1 VLRIALN
8 KLNTAS
14 CATMSNRA
22 IHFPDPG
29 DETASLFELLAAR
42 NSARCLFWTDEVSG
56 LRAVLV
62 LDDLTLGPAA
72 GGTRTRAY
80 ASLTEAVADAADLA
94 RAMTLKCA
102 ISGIDAGGG
111 KAVILDRPGLD
122 RSRLFA
128 RFGAFVEELGGLF
141 RTAGDLG
148 TTLTDLMTMARHTR
162 YVVTDEAGQSAA
174 SARTVLR
181 SIEACAAIAGK
192 RDLRG
197 LRVAVQGCGSIGAA
211 VARELAA
218 AGATLLVA
226 DIDHA
231 RAASL
236 AASTGGRVIDPRAVL
251 SADCDVL
258 SPCALGGVL
267 TPEVAD
273 QVRAWAVCG
282 AANNIV
288 ASPVAEQR
296 LLERGILFV
305 PDFIA
310 SAGAVI
316 LGVCRSIMH
325 VTDHEQRI
333 DALGE
338 TAREVLAESRAS
350 GRTATAIAQARA
362 WARIERARRDQGR
375 SSDLDAGP
383 TW

>member
-1 VLRIALN
+1 
-8 KLNTAS
+8 
-14 CATMSNRA
+14 MPNRA
-22 IHFPDPG
+22 IHFTDPG
-29 DETASLFELLAAR
+29 DESASLFDLLAAR
-42 NSARCLFWTDEVSG
+42 SAARCLLWTDEASG
-56 LRAVLV
+56 LRAVVV

-80 ASLTEAVADAADLA
+80 ASPADAVADAADLA

-111 KAVILDRPGLD
+111 KAVILDRPGMN
-122 RSRLFA
+122 RSRAFA

-141 RTAGDLG
+141 HTAGDLG
-148 TTLTDLMTMARHTR
+148 TTHDDLLTMSRHSKF
-162 YVVTDEAGQSAA
+162 VVTDEAGQSAA

-192 RDLRG
+192 PDLRG

-211 VARELAA
+211 VARALAA
-218 AGATLLVA
+218 AGASLLVA
-226 DIDHA
+226 DVDGA

-236 AASTGGRVIDPRAVL
+236 AAATGARVIEPGMIM

-273 QVRAWAVCG
+273 EVRAWAVCG

-288 ASPVAEQR
+288 ASPAAERR
-296 LLERGILFV
+296 LQERGVLFV

-316 LGVCRSIMH
+316 LGVCRSIMR

-333 DALGE
+333 EALGE
-338 TAREVLAESRAS
+338 TARAVLAESRTS
-350 GRTATAIAQARA
+350 GRTATEIAQARA
-362 WARIERARRDQGR
+362 WARIEEARQARGQ
-375 SSDLDAGP
+375 SSELDA
-383 TW
+383 

>member
-1 VLRIALN
+1 
-8 KLNTAS
+8 
-14 CATMSNRA
+14 MSNRA

-29 DETASLFELLAAR
+29 DETSALFDLLSAR
-42 NSARCLFWTDEVSG
+42 SAARCLLWTDDASG

-80 ASLTEAVADAADLA
+80 ATAAEAVADAADLA

-111 KAVILDRPGLD
+111 KAVILERPGMD
-122 RSRLFA
+122 RSRAFA

-148 TTLTDLMTMARHTR
+148 TTLADLETMAQHTQW
-162 YVVTDEAGQSAA
+162 VVTDEAGQSAA

-192 RDLRG
+192 SDLRG

-218 AGATLLVA
+218 AGASLLVA
-226 DIDHA
+226 DIDAA

-236 AASTGGRVIDPRAVL
+236 AASTGAQVIDPAEVL

-273 QVRAWAVCG
+273 GVRAWAVCG

-288 ASPVAEQR
+288 SSPAAEQR
-296 LLERGILFV
+296 LLERDILFV

-316 LGVCRSIMH
+316 LGVCRVIMH

-333 DALGE
+333 DAIGQ
-338 TAREVLAESRAS
+338 TAREVLAESRSS
-350 GRTATAIAQARA
+350 GRLATEIAQERA
-362 WARIERARRDQGR
+362 WARIERARRARGQ
-375 SSDLDAGP
+375 SSDLGNDQNDR
-383 TW
+383 

>member
-1 VLRIALN
+1 
-8 KLNTAS
+8 
-14 CATMSNRA
+14 MSNRA
-22 IHFPDPG
+22 IHFPAPS
-29 DETASLFELLAAR
+29 DETSSLFDLLAAR
-42 NSARCLFWTDEVSG
+42 NTARCLFWTDEVTG

-80 ASLTEAVADAADLA
+80 ASVTEAVADAADLA

-111 KAVILDRPGLD
+111 KAVILDRPALAGPD
-122 RSRLFA
+122 RSQVFA

-148 TTLTDLMTMARHTR
+148 TTLADLMAMARHTR
-162 YVVTDEAGQSAA
+162 YVVTDESGQSAA

-192 RDLRG
+192 PDLRG

-211 VARELAA
+211 VTRELAA

-226 DIDHA
+226 DIDAA

-236 AASTGGRVIDPRAVL
+236 AASTGARVIDPDAVL
-251 SADCDVL
+251 GADCDVL

-282 AANNIV
+282 AANNIM
-288 ASPVAEQR
+288 ASPAAEQR

-350 GRTATAIAQARA
+350 GRTATEIAQARA
-362 WARIERARRDQGR
+362 WARIERARRERGQ
-375 SSDLDAGP
+375 SSDLGNGP
-383 TW
+383 PR